1 MSPIKDLNSG
11 QGRKRLRLASISDDV
26 KPCVTP
32 KKTSFLFG
40 GEDVSPGK
48 RVSFNIAH
56 IPATPKRVGYH
67 ARGIL
72 KTPSKDTP
80 KKGSLFS
87 PMKSTSKNTPSKI
100 TWVSLT
106 PRKSPGRRLDR
117 LSSSARVID
126 LSSANT
132 PEKAQPKCQ
141 NSPILTSSMKN
152 MTEKLITPEKLE
164 INFPTSPIISSS
176 KKSQVNKNRTSSDPD
191 LTGFSTPSPRLFNQL
206 HSLAEVKLTSLI
218 MSDSEE
224 SINLDSVHQ
233 HMKDFDDSSDEESF
247 DEKVSSN
254 IKASM
259 EKSGTPTKVQILTNQ
274 CIEFVSPRKR
284 NLEFDETEED
294 LSKLTEKSV
303 SKSDQRQEKKKPSLP
318 PKKKEQDVLND
329 DLATYF
335 SPTSKKRQT
344 KVRQD
349 LQDNLAIATVI
360 KADKR
365 ENAHRRRSR
374 TALPILS
381 NLEKEQKNNL
391 NDLKNLNNKEN
402 NISAS
407 NLNPLQIPEHITE
420 ASSSSVTTAKDKS
433 TVSKCKELA
442 DLSDE
447 FINYFSQA
455 QDNNRRPQRL
465 GESYVGSASIPAVLS
480 SDPELKFEPDLS
492 KYDSSL
498 SEEGDAT
505 LPNKSETKIDIN
517 DILNS
522 DCFMQYSLNYNT
534 VNRRSM
540 ETSKPKIKEKKI
552 KVKTKKLETEP
563 PSSKTL
569 ILDSFIRFK
578 CKTCGERFRNKKT
591 YKTHEKDCSDT
602 EQTLECTKCIQGFQ
616 EIKQLRSHEKTC
628 SIRKEVKPEKKPR
641 ILQCNF
647 CNETFSSRRKH
658 RAHTETCFVVEPSLE
673 CSKCIQ
679 GFQEIKQLR
688 SHEKTCSIRKE
699 LKPETKSRILQCNFC
714 NETFSSRRKHLAHTE
729 TCFVVEPMLKC
740 VYCAEIF
747 KDPQK
752 LSSHEKSCSGL
763 FPTSSSKTESLKKD
777 ISSTPR
783 DEKRQDF
790 SRIRS
795 GEVSLECSVCLATF
809 QSKRKF
815 RAHGETCS
823 ERRLSKKRK
832 NNSILQSEDIPWMEC
847 KYCALVFKSEM
858 KLLSHERSCTDS
870 FLDVSLKSRTKPSRE
885 ADHSPIRKIRKDEDD
900 SNNEFGTPSRRS
912 GRSRVPV
919 SYEEPIIE
927 IDISDETSPE
937 ETLPKKKKF
946 ILASTPNPIKNDSR
960 SSLLHRRSST
970 ILPVISSAK
979 QSPESNLRQSVL
991 KLKALD
997 DSAEMKDLTSSSGSS
1012 SDTDT
1017 SQSPNPMG
1025 KFFSIGGMEASPAG
1039 GFKLK
1044 LNRVAK
1050 PIPLNKKSSKK
1061 DQLTPSMVDYFMP
1074 RVSRSVSKDIGISPQ
1089 KLAKII
1095 IDSPKVRSY
1104 F

>member
-1 MSPIKDLNSG
+1 MSPIKDLNRG

-26 KPCVTP
+26 KSCVTP
-32 KKTSFLFG
+32 KKTSLLFG
-40 GEDVSPGK
+40 GEDISPAK

-87 PMKSTSKNTPSKI
+87 PMKFASKNTPSKI

-141 NSPILTSSMKN
+141 TSPIFTSSKKN

-176 KKSQVNKNRTSSDPD
+176 KKPQVNKNRTSSDPD
-191 LTGFSTPSPRLFNQL
+191 LTGFSTPSPRLLNQL

-247 DEKVSSN
+247 DDKVSSN

-284 NLEFDETEED
+284 NLDFDETEEN
-294 LSKLTEKSV
+294 LSELTEKSI

-335 SPTSKKRQT
+335 SPTSMKRQT

-349 LQDNLAIATVI
+349 LQDNLAIATII

-365 ENAHRRRSR
+365 ENAQRRRSR

-381 NLEKEQKNNL
+381 NLDKEQKNNL
-391 NDLKNLNNKEN
+391 NNLNNKEN
-402 NISAS
+402 NISGS
-407 NLNPLQIPEHITE
+407 YLKTPQIPEHIIE
-420 ASSSSVTTAKDKS
+420 DSSSSVT

-442 DLSDE
+442 GLSDE
-447 FINYFSQA
+447 LTNYFSPA
-455 QDNNRRPQRL
+455 QDNNHRAQRL
-465 GESYVGSASIPAVLS
+465 GESCVGSASIPAVLS

-498 SEEGDAT
+498 SEEGDVS
-505 LPNKSETKIDIN
+505 LPNKSENKIDIK

-534 VNRRSM
+534 VNRRSI
-540 ETSKPKIKEKKI
+540 ETSEPKIKE
-552 KVKTKKLETEP
+552 KTKKLETEP
-563 PSSKTL
+563 PSSKNL
-569 ILDSFIRFK
+569 ILDSPLRFK
-578 CKTCGERFRNKKT
+578 CKTCGERFRNKKA
-591 YKTHEKDCSDT
+591 YKTHEKDCSVT
-602 EQTLECTKCIQGFQ
+602 EPTLECSKCKQGFQ
-616 EIKQLRSHEKTC
+616 KSKQLSSHEKMC
-628 SIRKEVKPEKKPR
+628 SMRKEVKPETKPR
-641 ILQCNF
+641 MLECMF

-658 RAHTETCFVVEPSLE
+658 RAHSETCFVVEP
-673 CSKCIQ
+673 
-679 GFQEIKQLR
+679 
-688 SHEKTCSIRKE
+688 
-699 LKPETKSRILQCNFC
+699 
-714 NETFSSRRKHLAHTE
+714 
-729 TCFVVEPMLKC
+729 VLKC

-747 KDPQK
+747 EDPQK
-752 LSSHEKSCSGL
+752 LSSHGKSCSGS
-763 FPTSSSKTESLKKD
+763 FSTSSSQTESFKKD

-783 DEKRQDF
+783 DETRQDF
-790 SRIRS
+790 SRFRS
-795 GEVSLECSVCLATF
+795 EKVSLIECSVCLETF
-809 QSKRKF
+809 QSKLKF

-823 ERRLSKKRK
+823 ERWLSKKSK
-832 NNSILQSEDIPWMEC
+832 NNSILQSENIPWMEC
-847 KYCALVFKSEM
+847 KYCALVFKSKM
-858 KLLSHERSCTDS
+858 KLLSHESSCTDS
-870 FLDVSLKSRTKPSRE
+870 FLDVSLKSRTKLSRE
-885 ADHSPIRKIRKDEDD
+885 ADQSPIRKKRKDEDD
-900 SNNEFGTPSRRS
+900 SNDEFGTPSRRS
-912 GRSRVPV
+912 GRSRIPV

-937 ETLPKKKKF
+937 ETLSKKKKF
-946 ILASTPNPIKNDSR
+946 TLASTPNPIKNDSR
-960 SSLLHRRSST
+960 SSSLRRRSST
-970 ILPVISSAK
+970 FLPVISSAK
-979 QSPESNLRQSVL
+979 PFSESNLRQSVL
-991 KLKALD
+991 KLKTLD
-997 DSAEMKDLTSSSGSS
+997 DSVEMKDLTSSSGSS
-1012 SDTDT
+1012 SDADT
-1017 SQSPNPMG
+1017 SQSSTKPMG

-1050 PIPLNKKSSKK
+1050 PKQLKWKTSEK

-1095 IDSPKVRSY
+1095 SDSPKVRLHL
-1104 F
+1104 

>member
-628 SIRKEVKPEKKPR
+628 SIRKE
-641 ILQCNF
+641 
-647 CNETFSSRRKH
+647 
-658 RAHTETCFVVEPSLE
+658 
-673 CSKCIQ
+673 
-679 GFQEIKQLR
+679 
-688 SHEKTCSIRKE
+688 

-858 KLLSHERSCTDS
+858 KLLSHESSCTDS

>member
-1 MSPIKDLNSG
+1 MSPIKDLNRG

-26 KPCVTP
+26 KSCVTP
-32 KKTSFLFG
+32 KKTSLLFG
-40 GEDVSPGK
+40 GEDISPAK

-87 PMKSTSKNTPSKI
+87 PMKFASKNTPSKI

-141 NSPILTSSMKN
+141 TSPIFTSSKKN

-176 KKSQVNKNRTSSDPD
+176 KKPQVNKNRTSSDPD
-191 LTGFSTPSPRLFNQL
+191 LTGFSTPSPRLLNQL

-247 DEKVSSN
+247 DDKVSSN

-284 NLEFDETEED
+284 NLDFDETEEN
-294 LSKLTEKSV
+294 LSELTEKSI

-335 SPTSKKRQT
+335 SPTSMKRQT

-349 LQDNLAIATVI
+349 LQDNLAIATII

-365 ENAHRRRSR
+365 ENAQRRRSR

-381 NLEKEQKNNL
+381 NLDKEQKNNL
-391 NDLKNLNNKEN
+391 NNLNNKEN
-402 NISAS
+402 NISGS
-407 NLNPLQIPEHITE
+407 YLKTPQIPEHIIE
-420 ASSSSVTTAKDKS
+420 DSSSSVT

-442 DLSDE
+442 GLSDE
-447 FINYFSQA
+447 LTNYFSPA
-455 QDNNRRPQRL
+455 QDNNHRAQRL
-465 GESYVGSASIPAVLS
+465 GESCVGSASIPAVLS

-498 SEEGDAT
+498 SEEGDVS
-505 LPNKSETKIDIN
+505 LPNKSENKIDIK

-534 VNRRSM
+534 VNRRSI
-540 ETSKPKIKEKKI
+540 ETSEPKIKE
-552 KVKTKKLETEP
+552 KTKKLETEP
-563 PSSKTL
+563 PSSKNL
-569 ILDSFIRFK
+569 ILDSPLRFK
-578 CKTCGERFRNKKT
+578 CKTCGERFRNKKA
-591 YKTHEKDCSDT
+591 YKTHEKDCSVT
-602 EQTLECTKCIQGFQ
+602 EPTLECSKCKQGFQ
-616 EIKQLRSHEKTC
+616 KSKQLSSHEKMC
-628 SIRKEVKPEKKPR
+628 SMRKEVKPETKPR
-641 ILQCNF
+641 MLECMF

-658 RAHTETCFVVEPSLE
+658 RAHSETCFVVKPTLE
-673 CSKCIQ
+673 CSKCKK
-679 GFQEIKQLR
+679 GFQEIKQLS
-688 SHEKTCSIRKE
+688 SHEKMCSMSKE
-699 LKPETKSRILQCNFC
+699 VKPETKPRLLECMFC
-714 NETFSSRRKHLAHTE
+714 HETFSSRRKHRAHSE
-729 TCFVVEPMLKC
+729 TCFVVEPVLKC

-747 KDPQK
+747 EDPQK
-752 LSSHEKSCSGL
+752 LSSHGKSCSGS
-763 FPTSSSKTESLKKD
+763 FSTSSSQTESFKKD

-783 DEKRQDF
+783 DETRQDF
-790 SRIRS
+790 SRFRS
-795 GEVSLECSVCLATF
+795 EKVSLIECSVCLETF
-809 QSKRKF
+809 QSKLKF

-823 ERRLSKKRK
+823 ERWLSKKSK
-832 NNSILQSEDIPWMEC
+832 NNSILQSENIPWMEC
-847 KYCALVFKSEM
+847 KYCALVFKSKM
-858 KLLSHERSCTDS
+858 KLLSHESSCTDS
-870 FLDVSLKSRTKPSRE
+870 FLDVSLKSRTKLSRE
-885 ADHSPIRKIRKDEDD
+885 ADQSPIRKKRKDEDD
-900 SNNEFGTPSRRS
+900 SNDEFGTPSRRS
-912 GRSRVPV
+912 GRSRIPV

-937 ETLPKKKKF
+937 ETLSKKKKF
-946 ILASTPNPIKNDSR
+946 TLASTPNPIKNDSR
-960 SSLLHRRSST
+960 SSSLRRRSST
-970 ILPVISSAK
+970 FLPVISSAK
-979 QSPESNLRQSVL
+979 PFSESNLRQSVL
-991 KLKALD
+991 KLKTLD
-997 DSAEMKDLTSSSGSS
+997 DSVEMKDLTSSSGSS
-1012 SDTDT
+1012 SDADT
-1017 SQSPNPMG
+1017 SQSSTKPMG

-1050 PIPLNKKSSKK
+1050 PKQLKWKTSEK

-1095 IDSPKVRSY
+1095 SDSPKVRLHL
-1104 F
+1104 

>member
-152 MTEKLITPEKLE
+152 MTEKLITPKKLE

-602 EQTLECTKCIQGFQ
+602 EQTLEC
-616 EIKQLRSHEKTC
+616 
-628 SIRKEVKPEKKPR
+628 
-641 ILQCNF
+641 
-647 CNETFSSRRKH
+647 
-658 RAHTETCFVVEPSLE
+658 
-673 CSKCIQ
+673 SKCIQ

-858 KLLSHERSCTDS
+858 KLLSHESSCTDS

-885 ADHSPIRKIRKDEDD
+885 ADHSPIRKNRKDEDD